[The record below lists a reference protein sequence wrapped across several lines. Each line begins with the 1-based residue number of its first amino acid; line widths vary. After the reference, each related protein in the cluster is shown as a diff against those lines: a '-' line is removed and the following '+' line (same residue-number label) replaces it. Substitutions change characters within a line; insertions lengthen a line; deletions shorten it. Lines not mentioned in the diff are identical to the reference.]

1 MKLLSGNCWQG
12 NNRRGNS
19 MGQTKPTVLCS
30 HCCQSGKYPPTNKT
44 FRSHTV
50 AVRRLQRPKRLIPDQ
65 GNLTPHIPTRG
76 PQRALCGVVGVEL
89 CVRKLEAI
97 LHEHNK
103 DGWNLA
109 EVVPDNPN
117 LIIWIVRLLLLV
129 LTLGLWTLSNGYLLI
144 LEKPVEQFGTAND
157 GDNHRESGRK
167 EPRLFAQR

>member
-1 MKLLSGNCWQG
+1 MRKKNKVVRISYSGGLIGLLIGSS
-12 NNRRGNS
+12 RG
-19 MGQTKPTVLCS
+19 
-30 HCCQSGKYPPTNKT
+30 
-44 FRSHTV
+44 
-50 AVRRLQRPKRLIPDQ
+50 
-65 GNLTPHIPTRG
+65 
-76 PQRALCGVVGVEL
+76 
-89 CVRKLEAI
+89 KLEAI

-144 LEKPVEQFGTAND
+144 LEKPVEQLGTAND
-157 GDNHRESGRK
+157 SDTHRESGRK